1 MWESSFVCLLLFD
14 SWETDCVW
22 FGKIASLFARVC
34 KLLLGIPPESGS
46 ARLGHIPSLP
56 GKPQLPLK
64 PCISLQPFYFKRQ
77 LRFLRFSL
85 RFQCVLINTSVKGDS
100 LSPLTIPLR
109 RAEPARP
116 QFRLRRF
123 LLALLIVNTTANKFS
138 YQCGFWNPIQRQWHL
153 LFQNRF

>member
-1 MWESSFVCLLLFD
+1 MQKRGFLLWESSFVCLLLFD

-85 RFQCVLINTSVKGDS
+85 RFQCVLINTSVKEGS
-100 LSPLTIPLR
+100 LPSLTIHL
-109 RAEPARP
+109 AELSQLDRSSPSAVM
-116 QFRLRRF
+116 RL
-123 LLALLIVNTTANKFS
+123 LNEWLASAKSN
-138 YQCGFWNPIQRQWHL
+138 Q
-153 LFQNRF
+153 

>member
-138 YQCGFWNPIQRQWHL
+138 YQCGFWNPIQRKWHL

>member
-1 MWESSFVCLLLFD
+1 MKMQKKRIPVVGILFCVLD

-116 QFRLRRF
+116 QF
-123 LLALLIVNTTANKFS
+123 A
-138 YQCGFWNPIQRQWHL
+138 CGGYASAK
-153 LFQNRF
+153 

>member
-1 MWESSFVCLLLFD
+1 MTLAEKPPLKGEVSRSDRGVVD
-14 SWETDCVW
+14 SGKTDCVRV
-22 FGKIASLFARVC
+22 GKIALLFAFV
-34 KLLLGIPPESGS
+34 LFAVVAFVWIAYESF
-46 ARLGHIPSLP
+46 LDY
-56 GKPQLPLK
+56 
-64 PCISLQPFYFKRQ
+64 SLQEVFM
-77 LRFLRFSL
+77 FLEWRTAFLHISL
-85 RFQCVLINTSVKGDS
+85 RFQYRLINTSVKGDS

-138 YQCGFWNPIQRQWHL
+138 YQCGFWNPIQRKWHL

>member
-1 MWESSFVCLLLFD
+1 MQKKRIPVVGILFCVLD

-116 QFRLRRF
+116 QF
-123 LLALLIVNTTANKFS
+123 A
-138 YQCGFWNPIQRQWHL
+138 CGGYASAK
-153 LFQNRF
+153 